1 MVFSSHVFILGFLPL
16 TLLAVMLS
24 RHFAGRMGAVVTLV
38 IASMAFYAWWDWRFL
53 ALLWSSILFNYY
65 WSRLL
70 LRPYPEGRRRWLLGI
85 GIAANL
91 GVLCFFK
98 YTNFFLQNLD
108 LLLGRDFSALH
119 IILPLG
125 VSFITFQKIAYLVD
139 VWRDRPPP
147 YRLID
152 YALFVSFFP
161 QLIAGPIV
169 HHKELIPQ
177 LQQPDL
183 GILRLSNFNL
193 GVSVFVIGLAKKV
206 FIADWLVIYADPLF
220 RAAAQGQP
228 LSSFE
233 AWGGAMAYALQL
245 YFDFSG
251 YADMAIGLGL
261 MFGLILPENFN
272 RPYAALSISDFW
284 RRWHITLSRFLRDY
298 LYIPLGGNRHGRW
311 SELRN
316 LAATMILGG
325 IWHGAAWTFVIWGA
339 IHGGALIVERLWRQ
353 LRQRLGLS
361 ELPAT
366 VAWLLTSLVV
376 LMAWVPFR
384 AESLNAAWNMWHAML
399 AGPLLPDRTR
409 VPLGDTLTGWLQ
421 SLGVGISGPMQLG
434 LADWAVALP
443 LLLAAFLL
451 AVFLPSGYR
460 LGSHMLS
467 PIERHG
473 FRLGVAGG
481 GALIASL
488 LIGSLIYMSYNTVFL
503 YYQF

>member
-353 LRQRLGLS
+353 LRQRLGMS
-361 ELPAT
+361 ELPAA

-421 SLGVGISGPMQLG
+421 SVGVGISGPMQLG

-451 AVFLPSGYR
+451 AVFLPSAYR

-467 PIERHG
+467 PIERDG

>member
-16 TLLAVMLS
+16 TLLAVFLA
-24 RHFAGRMGAVVTLV
+24 RRLGGRAGAVVTLV
-38 IASMAFYAWWDWRFL
+38 VASMAFYAWWDWRFL
-53 ALLWSSILFNYY
+53 ALLWASILFNYY

-70 LRPYPEGRRRWLLGI
+70 LRPYPESRRRWLLGI
-85 GIAANL
+85 GVAANL
-91 GVLCFFK
+91 AVLCFFK
-98 YTNFFLQNLD
+98 YTNFFLENLD

-125 VSFITFQKIAYLVD
+125 ISFITFQKIAYLVD
-139 VWRDRPPP
+139 VWRDRPQP

-183 GILRLSNFNL
+183 GVLRLGNFNL
-193 GVSVFVIGLAKKV
+193 GISVFVIGLAKKV

-228 LSSFE
+228 LSGFE
-233 AWGGAMAYALQL
+233 AWGGTLAYALQL

-298 LYIPLGGNRHGRW
+298 LYIPLGGNRGGRW

-316 LAATMILGG
+316 LGTTMLLGG

-353 LRQRLGLS
+353 LRGRLGWG
-361 ELPAT
+361 ELPTFA
-366 VAWLLTSLVV
+366 AWPLTLFVV
-376 LMAWVPFR
+376 MMAWVPFR
-384 AESLNAAWNMWHAML
+384 AESLSAAWNMWSAML
-399 AGPLLPDRTR
+399 AGPLLPDRAR
-409 VPLGDTLTGWLQ
+409 VTLGPALSGWLE
-421 SLGVGISGPMQLG
+421 SLGVGMSGPMQLG
-434 LADWAVALP
+434 LGDWVVALP
-443 LLLAAFLL
+443 LLGFSFLL
-451 AVFLPSGYR
+451 AVFMPTGYR
-460 LGSHMLS
+460 LCSHLLS
-467 PIERHG
+467 PMEREG
-473 FRLGVAGG
+473 SRLGVAGG
-481 GALIASL
+481 GALVASL
-488 LIGSLIYMSYNTVFL
+488 LVGSLVYLSYNTVFL

>member
-70 LRPYPEGRRRWLLGI
+70 LRPYPEARRRWLLGI

-353 LRQRLGLS
+353 LRQRLGMS
-361 ELPAT
+361 ELPAA

-421 SLGVGISGPMQLG
+421 SVGVGISGPMQLG

>member
-16 TLLAVMLS
+16 TLLAVFLA
-24 RHFAGRMGAVVTLV
+24 RRLGGRAGAVVTLV
-38 IASMAFYAWWDWRFL
+38 VASMAFYAWWDWRFL
-53 ALLWSSILFNYY
+53 ALLWASILFNYY

-70 LRPYPEGRRRWLLGI
+70 LRPYPESRRRWLLGI
-85 GIAANL
+85 GVAANL
-91 GVLCFFK
+91 AVLCFFK
-98 YTNFFLQNLD
+98 YTNFFLENLD
-108 LLLGRDFSALH
+108 LVLGRDFSALH

-139 VWRDRPPP
+139 VWRDRPQP

-183 GILRLSNFNL
+183 GILRLGNFNL
-193 GVSVFVIGLAKKV
+193 GISVFVIGLAKKV

-220 RAAAQGQP
+220 GAAAQGQP
-228 LSSFE
+228 LSGFE
-233 AWGGAMAYALQL
+233 AWGGTLAYALQL

-298 LYIPLGGNRHGRW
+298 LYIPLGGNRGGRW

-316 LAATMILGG
+316 LGTTMILGG

-353 LRQRLGLS
+353 LRGRLGWG
-361 ELPAT
+361 ELPTFA
-366 VAWLLTSLVV
+366 AWPLTLVV
-376 LMAWVPFR
+376 VMMAWVPFR
-384 AESLNAAWNMWHAML
+384 AESLNATWNMWSAML
-399 AGPLLPDRTR
+399 TGPLLPDRAR
-409 VPLGDTLTGWLQ
+409 VTLGPSLSGWLE
-421 SLGVGISGPMQLG
+421 SLGVGMSGPMQLG
-434 LADWAVALP
+434 LGDWAVALP
-443 LLLAAFLL
+443 LLGFSFLL
-451 AVFLPSGYR
+451 AVFMPTGYR
-460 LGSHMLS
+460 LCSHLLTPMERQGS
-467 PIERHG
+467 
-473 FRLGVAGG
+473 RLGAASS
-481 GALIASL
+481 GALVASL
-488 LIGSLIYMSYNTVFL
+488 LIGSLVYLSYNTVFL

>member
-1 MVFSSHVFILGFLPL
+1 MVFSSYVFILGFLPL
-16 TLLAVMLS
+16 TLLAVMVA
-24 RHFAGRMGAVVTLV
+24 RHVAGRVGAVATLV
-38 IASMAFYAWWDWRFL
+38 VASMAFYAWWDWRFL
-53 ALLWSSILFNYY
+53 ALLWLSILFNYY

-70 LRPYPEGRRRWLLGI
+70 LRPYPESRRRWLLGI
-85 GIAANL
+85 GVAANL

-98 YTNFFLQNLD
+98 YTNFFLENLD
-108 LLLGRDFSALH
+108 LLLGHDFSALH

-125 VSFITFQKIAYLVD
+125 ISFITFQKIAYLVD
-139 VWRDRPPP
+139 VWRDRPQP
-147 YRLID
+147 YRLMD

-177 LQQPDL
+177 LQRPDL
-183 GILRLSNFNL
+183 GILRLSDFNL
-193 GVSVFVIGLAKKV
+193 GISVFVIGLAKKV
-206 FIADWLVIYADPLF
+206 FIADWLAIYADPLF

-228 LSSFE
+228 LSGFE
-233 AWGGAMAYALQL
+233 AWGGTLAYALQL

-261 MFGLILPENFN
+261 MFGLVLPENFN

-298 LYIPLGGNRHGRW
+298 LYIPLGGNRYGRW

-316 LAATMILGG
+316 LATTMILGG

-339 IHGGALIVERLWRQ
+339 IHGGALVVERLWRQ
-353 LRQRLGLS
+353 ARGRLGLG
-361 ELPAT
+361 ELPTFA
-366 VAWLLTSLVV
+366 AWPLTLLVV
-376 LMAWVPFR
+376 MLAWVPFR
-384 AESLNAAWNMWHAML
+384 AESFGAAWNLWGAML
-399 AGPLLPDRTR
+399 TGPLLPDRAR
-409 VPLGDTLTGWLQ
+409 VTLGETLAGWLQ
-421 SLGVGISGPMQLG
+421 SLGVGMSGPMQLG
-434 LADWAVALP
+434 LGDWAVALP
-443 LLLAAFLL
+443 LLLVSFLL
-451 AVFLPSGYR
+451 AVFMPTGYR
-460 LGSHMLS
+460 LSSHLLT
-467 PIERHG
+467 PIERSG

-488 LIGSLIYMSYNTVFL
+488 LIGSLVYLSYNTVFL